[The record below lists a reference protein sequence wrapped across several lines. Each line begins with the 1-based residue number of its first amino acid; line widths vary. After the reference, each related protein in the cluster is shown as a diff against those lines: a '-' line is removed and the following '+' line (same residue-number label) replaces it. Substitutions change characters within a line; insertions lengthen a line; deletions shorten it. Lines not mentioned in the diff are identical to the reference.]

1 MNDEQRQRA
10 RELLKEV
17 EINNGHL
24 AIAYRLGM
32 TQEEVAQTH
41 EELLKEQEKETE
53 KETI

>member
-24 AIAYRLGM
+24 AIAYRLGI
-32 TQEEVAQTH
+32 TQEEVAQVH
-41 EELLKEQEKETE
+41 VELLDEQEREKETE
-53 KETI
+53 TV